1 MLAEPK
7 VPFAKPVYYREK
19 NVSNRR
25 LNILFL
31 LSLSLARC
39 TTTYADPSMRGAL
52 FDTDVL
58 RIPAAYHGL
67 WARPLD
73 ACGVTRDY
81 GMQVQIGETSVGA
94 MQLRRVMTY
103 SDDAAIMIDLVSDE
117 SVITTPNID
126 YIASLILA
134 EGWDAL
140 NVSVGGN
147 LVVAIPSD
155 DVIIITS
162 AVKESARA
170 DLRAYVKNAY
180 DNANRSVSSSL
191 YIRKNGKWVEDDT
204 F

>member
-7 VPFAKPVYYREK
+7 VSFAKPVYYREK

-81 GMQVQIGETSVGA
+81 GMQVQIGQTSVGA
-94 MQLRRVMTY
+94 MQLRRVITY

-117 SVITTPNID
+117 SDVDHTETIFLELSNDGTYLRMDRGGKTTP
-126 YIASLILA
+126 
-134 EGWDAL
+134 
-140 NVSVGGN
+140 
-147 LVVAIPSD
+147 VVFQRCPQS
-155 DVIIITS
+155 
-162 AVKESARA
+162 K
-170 DLRAYVKNAY
+170 
-180 DNANRSVSSSL
+180 
-191 YIRKNGKWVEDDT
+191 
-204 F
+204 